1 MAQEK
6 AVKKKLGKD
15 DRWLYGEL
23 LQKKWG
29 ISRHLLTTFV
39 RDGLPIYD
47 ADGAPFCYEDGVD
60 DIDTM
65 KFKIEDVERFERDN
79 RHLFEI
85 APTPMILNRSDD
97 AGEEGELGKRMT
109 AEQVAALM
117 KVNVKKVRSMYK
129 ELGGMR
135 LGRNYLFFERSV
147 KDAIQ
152 KRTEVDSP
160 SAEGREATGEGVPHQ
175 EAGIGLGGQ
184 DAAKTRKRLE
194 REDRHG
200 LFK

>member
-1 MAQEK
+1 MGEK
-6 AVKKKLGKD
+6 SY
-15 DRWLYGEL
+15 WIYGEL

-29 ISRHLLTTFV
+29 ISRSLLTAFV
-39 RDGLPIYD
+39 EDGLPIYD
-47 ADGAPFCYEDGVD
+47 SDGKEFIYEEGVPGS
-60 DIDTM
+60 IDTY
-65 KFKIEDVERFERDN
+65 KFKPEDVERFERDN

-85 APTPMILNRSDD
+85 APTPMILNRSEE

-109 AEQVAALM
+109 AEEVAAMM
-117 KVNVKKVRSMYK
+117 KVNVKKVRTMYK

-160 SAEGREATGEGVPHQ
+160 SAEGREATGEGVSEK
-175 EAGIGLGGQ
+175 EAGVWLGGP

-200 LFK
+200 LFR

>member
-1 MAQEK
+1 M
-6 AVKKKLGKD
+6 GK
-15 DRWLYGEL
+15 RTHWIYGEL

-29 ISRHLLTTFV
+29 VSRSLLTVFV
-39 RDGLPIYD
+39 ADGLPIYD
-47 ADGAPFCYEDGVD
+47 TDGEEFDYWGYGGVP
-60 DIDTM
+60 DIDTY
-65 KFKIEDVERFERDN
+65 KFKPEDIERFERDN
-79 RHLFEI
+79 AHLFEVV
-85 APTPMILNRSDD
+85 PTSMRLSQR
-97 AGEEGELGKRMT
+97 EEADEEDEFGKRLT
-109 AEQVAALM
+109 AEEVAALM

-160 SAEGREATGEGVPHQ
+160 SEERREATGEGVSDQ
-175 EAGIGLGGQ
+175 EAGIGMGGQ
-184 DAAKTRKRLE
+184 DAAKARKRLE

-200 LFK
+200 LYR

>member
-1 MAQEK
+1 MGEK
-6 AVKKKLGKD
+6 SY
-15 DRWLYGEL
+15 WIYGEL

-29 ISRHLLTTFV
+29 ISRSLLTAFV
-39 RDGLPIYD
+39 EDGLPIYD
-47 ADGAPFCYEDGVD
+47 SDGKEFIYEEGVPGS
-60 DIDTM
+60 IDTY
-65 KFKIEDVERFERDN
+65 KFKPEDVERFERDN

-85 APTPMILNRSDD
+85 VPTPMVLNRSED
-97 AGEEGELGKRMT
+97 AEGEGELGKRMT

-160 SAEGREATGEGVPHQ
+160 SAEGREATGESVSDK
-175 EAGIGLGGQ
+175 EASIRLAGQ
-184 DAAKTRKRLE
+184 DAAKARKRMV

-200 LFK
+200 LLD

>member
-1 MAQEK
+1 MG
-6 AVKKKLGKD
+6 KKSY
-15 DRWLYGEL
+15 WIYGEL

-39 RDGLPIYD
+39 KDGLPIYD
-47 ADGAPFCYEDGVD
+47 ADGAPFYYEDGVD
-60 DIDTM
+60 DIDIM
-65 KFKIEDVERFERDN
+65 KFKPEDVEQFERDN
-79 RHLFEI
+79 RHLYEI
-85 APTPMILNRSDD
+85 APTPMILNGSED
-97 AGEEGELGKRMT
+97 AGEEGEFGKRMT

-147 KDAIQ
+147 NDAIQ

-160 SAEGREATGEGVPHQ
+160 SAEGRKATGEGVSDQ
-175 EAGIGLGGQ
+175 EAGIRLGGP
-184 DAAKTRKRLE
+184 DAAKARKRME

-200 LFK
+200 LLD